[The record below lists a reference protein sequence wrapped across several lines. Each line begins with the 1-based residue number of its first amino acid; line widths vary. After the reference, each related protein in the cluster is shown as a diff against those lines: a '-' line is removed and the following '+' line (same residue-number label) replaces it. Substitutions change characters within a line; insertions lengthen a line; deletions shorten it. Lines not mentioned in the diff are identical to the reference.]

1 MLIII
6 IDNYINPVVLGI
18 VNSIPLFVTIIIIIT
33 NMGPITT
40 HDQRKIKPK

>member
-1 MLIII
+1 MLII
-6 IDNYINPVVLGI
+6 IDNYINPVLGI
-18 VNSIPLFVTIIIIIT
+18 VNSIPLFVTIIIIIM